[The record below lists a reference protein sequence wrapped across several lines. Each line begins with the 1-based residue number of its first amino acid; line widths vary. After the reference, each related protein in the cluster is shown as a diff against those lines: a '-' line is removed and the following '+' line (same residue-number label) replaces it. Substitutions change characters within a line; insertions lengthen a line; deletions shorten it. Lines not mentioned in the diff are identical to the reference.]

1 MMPWKLLAN
10 PDSYI
15 FQWLGGYGALLGPI
29 GGVLI
34 ADYFVCR
41 RCKLSLSALYKSNGE
56 YGFTNGFSYVA
67 IIAFLLGVLP
77 SLPGFLVTVHQL
89 DPATVPAG
97 LVGLFNYAWFVG
109 FGLAFA
115 IYLVLRK
122 LAPKL

>member
-1 MMPWKLLAN
+1 
-10 PDSYI
+10 
-15 FQWLGGYGALLGPI
+15 
-29 GGVLI
+29 
-34 ADYFVCR
+34 VCR
-41 RCKLSLSALYKSNGE
+41 RRKLNVSALYNSNGE

-89 DPATVPAG
+89 DPANVPAG

-109 FGLAFA
+109 FALAFA

-122 LAPKL
+122 AAPKL